1 MRREWRTANDAHL
14 HRSQP
19 PVSSLHKRSK
29 SRRPVKKATR
39 AITRN
44 HWTGNIPK
52 DIASMLIVR
61 GKSKTLK
68 VGPPAVLCSCPRI
81 GTLLSQPSTHPSG
94 EKGLRGPRARI
105 ALRPKVKTLLL
116 TSQPFPRTLRRGS
129 GFIWKPIRALS
140 ITFHLKLSC
149 LIFTV
154 VRGHTFEILKTS
166 TVVKM
171 KTKS

>member
-29 SRRPVKKATR
+29 SRRAVKKATR

-116 TSQPFPRTLRRGS
+116 TSQPFPRTTTRFWLHLEADQGS
-129 GFIWKPIRALS
+129 FHHVPPEIIMPDFYCSSRAHIWNTEDIYS
-140 ITFHLKLSC
+140 S
-149 LIFTV
+149 
-154 VRGHTFEILKTS
+154 
-166 TVVKM
+166 
-171 KTKS
+171 